1 MFTKRRIE
9 SALNRIKCEA
19 APLWKNGKVA
29 DYIPELGRVS
39 PYQFGLAIAT
49 VNGQRHEIG
58 DCRTP
63 FSIQSISKL
72 FALALLVRI
81 IGPDAWNMIGRDS
94 THVGFN
100 SLNWLEGEKGRPFN
114 PFINAGALLVTDLI
128 NQRMAHGLIGI
139 LRFVRDISGNQDVDI
154 DTAVSASERACCNKN
169 AAIAYLLRDYGT
181 IKGEVDPLLDI
192 YCQQCAIAMSTVD
205 LAAAGLI
212 FANNG
217 MDYLGRSLLN
227 PADTNRINAL
237 LTIAGMYDAAGN
249 FAFRVGLPAKSG
261 VGGGILAIVP
271 GKMTIA
277 VWSPPLDTQGNSLAG
292 QKALE
297 ILSEELDLSIF
308 SPKRD

>member
-1 MFTKRRIE
+1 MITKRRIE
-9 SALNRIKCEA
+9 SALTRIKCEA
-19 APLWKNGKVA
+19 APLWKNGTVA
-29 DYIPELGRVS
+29 SYIPELGRIK

-49 VNGQRHEIG
+49 VQGQRYEIG

-81 IGPDAWNMIGRDS
+81 AGPDAWSMIGRDS

-100 SLNWLEGEKGRPFN
+100 SLDWLESAKGRPFN

-154 DTAVSASERACCNKN
+154 DTAVSASERGTCNKN

-181 IKGEVDPLLDI
+181 IQSEVDALLDI
-192 YCQQCAIAMSTVD
+192 YCQQCAIAMSSVD

-217 MDYLGRSLLN
+217 MDYLGRNLLT

-237 LTIAGMYDAAGN
+237 LTIAGMYNAAGD

-271 GKMTIA
+271 GKMTVA
-277 VWSPPLDTQGNSLAG
+277 VWSPPLDVEGNSLAG